1 MKGLLEE
8 RRVSILSINKIP
20 AMTYWT
26 LNKKKKKLCNF
37 LIMFFLIFSELS
49 FRLDEHIKYF
59 QGFTSSMEVSFYHLV
74 RGVKYSLYI
83 YHHWL
88 ITYPL
93 KMFFLPFV
101 WFAGWIISV
110 MFYCCRTKIKTPHR
124 WIQFN
129 KPQHIWG
136 NHPPS
141 NSIKN

>member
-8 RRVSILSINKIP
+8 RRVSISSSHQQNSCYDLFDFN
-20 AMTYWT
+20 
-26 LNKKKKKLCNF
+26 LKKKLCNF

-88 ITYPL
+88 ITYSL
-93 KMFFLPFV
+93 KIFFTICMICRV
-101 WFAGWIISV
+101 DYISYV
-110 MFYCCRTKIKTPHR
+110 LLLSY
-124 WIQFN
+124 QD
-129 KPQHIWG
+129 
-136 NHPPS
+136 
-141 NSIKN
+141 

>member
-1 MKGLLEE
+1 
-8 RRVSILSINKIP
+8 
-20 AMTYWT
+20 MTYWT

-59 QGFTSSMEVSFYHLV
+59 QGFTSSMEVFFYYLV

-93 KMFFLPFV
+93 KIFYTICLICRV
-101 WFAGWIISV
+101 DCISYV
-110 MFYCCRTKIKTPHR
+110 LLLSY
-124 WIQFN
+124 QD
-129 KPQHIWG
+129 
-136 NHPPS
+136 
-141 NSIKN
+141 